1 MAFTI
6 EGGKQGKML
15 SRIVVIIASILIL
28 MFATYYLFFTQ
39 PPQIEVLVP
48 IELRKISQISE
59 FNIDPAAVIN
69 SPEYKS
75 LKQHVEPAQFGEFG
89 RLNPFARF

>member
-6 EGGKQGKML
+6 EGEKQGKRL
-15 SRIVVIIASILIL
+15 TRIVVIIASILIL
-28 MFATYYLFFTQ
+28 VFATYYLFFTE

-48 IELRKISQISE
+48 TELRKISQISE

-75 LKQHVEPAQFGEFG
+75 LKQHVGPAQLGEFG